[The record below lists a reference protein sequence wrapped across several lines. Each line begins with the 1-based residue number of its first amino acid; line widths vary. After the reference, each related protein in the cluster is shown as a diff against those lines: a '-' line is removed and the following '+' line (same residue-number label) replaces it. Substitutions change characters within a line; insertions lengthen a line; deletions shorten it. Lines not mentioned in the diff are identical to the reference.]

1 MFWPFGRQPPQTP
14 ATDQPLPLLR
24 PPDVEPQVFPIVAL
38 GELIEPAV
46 RFVAAQTQ
54 AHWQLCACTALA
66 AVSLATQ
73 GAADIILPTGARRP
87 LGLFIMTIADSG
99 ERQSAVEKLL
109 LQPVVERERELQQM
123 ARANETTRA
132 ALLTCADIPPDGL
145 VELLKG
151 QSAVGIF
158 SSEGGQLLGIEGKGA
173 TKVHA
178 GMTRVLTPCW
188 DGDPIKC
195 VRPRS
200 PPLVL
205 TDRRV
210 TIHAVTSRQAA
221 ARFLGSTAGSERLAA
236 RFLIAEPFSTMGTR
250 FDDVRLRPP
259 PSPAFTRFHTRMA
272 HLLAQAPALLSGTSS
287 EASLRGVACDD
298 EAAALFSA
306 FVIEIERQIA
316 EDGTFADCC
325 AFASKIAEQAA
336 RIAGILTVFETPE
349 ATHIGADRMRR
360 GILIARWFA
369 NKLVHFRGRMAL
381 PVDLYDADRLRIWLT
396 TNWPLDV
403 IGIPDIAQKGPTWIR
418 DTARARELMAILE
431 QHGWVR
437 SEPGGKMVR
446 SKWRR
451 EAYTIVTVT
460 PS

>member
-1 MFWPFGRQPPQTP
+1 MFWLSGRQRPQTP
-14 ATDQPLPLLR
+14 ATEQPLPLLR
-24 PPDVEPQVFPIVAL
+24 SPDVEPQVFPIVAL
-38 GELIEPAV
+38 GEVIEPAV

-158 SSEGGQLLGIEGKGA
+158 SSEGGQLLGIEGKCA

-178 GMTRVLTPCW
+178 AMTRVLTPCW

-195 VRPRS
+195 VRAGS

-221 ARFLGSTAGSERLAA
+221 ARLLGSNAWSERLAA

-250 FDDVRLRPP
+250 FDDVRQRPP

-272 HLLAQAPALLSGTSS
+272 HLLTHATLLSGASS
-287 EASLRGVACDD
+287 EASLRGLACDD
-298 EAAALFSA
+298 EAAALYSA
-306 FVIEIERQIA
+306 FVIEIEQQIA
-316 EDGTFADCC
+316 EDGAFADCC
-325 AFASKIAEQAA
+325 AFASKFAEQAA
-336 RIAGILTVFETPE
+336 RIAGILTAFETPE
-349 ATHIGADRMRR
+349 AIHIGADRMRR

-369 NKLVHFRGRMAL
+369 NKLLHFRGRMAF
-381 PVDLYDADRLRIWLT
+381 PVDLYDAERLGIWLT
-396 TNWPLDV
+396 TKWPLDV
-403 IGIPDIAQKGPTWIR
+403 IGIPDIVQRGPAWIR
-418 DTARARELMAILE
+418 YTARARQLMGILE
-431 QHGWVR
+431 EHGWVR
-437 SEPGGKMVR
+437 SEPRGKMVG
-446 SKWRR
+446 SNWRR
-451 EAYTIVTVT
+451 KAYTIVTVA